1 MKQFLLNRH
10 IAILLIAF
18 LLVQLA
24 TLFIFHLNYTD
35 SDQTIMWLAALD
47 MFQGDFY
54 TPTFYGQQYNS
65 HLESI
70 LAIPFLFFGIPVFK
84 AVPIAT
90 FLLFNI
96 PFIWLMAL
104 VSKHKKNMVFALL
117 IILLL
122 LPIEWHFFMG
132 LSRGFIT
139 GLSLTMIGI
148 NIFLWKQRGWSAAL
162 CGFFILSGFFQ
173 NPNVIILL
181 FILVIYVWLEK
192 LYIPQKSIILWFLLG
207 SVIATLYP
215 IWVYIFHLENFH
227 YIIHVFPETVTSL
240 FVSKIFL
247 ANINDFFKLY
257 APFLYEAPYIFLIF
271 FIGLGVLLYRNKNIN
286 GFIIFSI
293 LIFVI
298 IGLSF
303 YNKMID
309 GTSSIFFSYGRMF
322 ITLPFI
328 FALLGSFLLKNDA
341 IHSQRKII
349 LFLTI
354 FCSFHALAKI
364 GMVPGRAK
372 RAMKTNSGVVQVMK
386 INELKS
392 HCLDLWQEYNEKG
405 AEGVVFISK
414 NDMLNYGCP
423 CFYEQLK
430 TIHPRYERRRWVWE
444 YFYDEKLNTIIA
456 FDDHFILDSNKFKKF
471 KKNDLGSWFL
481 IDSMNMT
488 LSEGYKWLNL
498 NYYQNEQVIN

>member
-1 MKQFLLNRH
+1 MKQFLINRH

-24 TLFIFHLNYTD
+24 TLFIFHLNFTD
-35 SDQTIMWLAALD
+35 SDQTIMWLASLD

-96 PFIWLMAL
+96 PFIWLMTL

-139 GLSLTMIGI
+139 GLSLSIIGI
-148 NIFLWKQRGWSAAL
+148 NIFLWKKRGWSAAFS
-162 CGFFILSGFFQ
+162 GFFILSGFFQ

-181 FILVIYVWLEK
+181 FILVIYIWLEK
-192 LYIPQKSIILWFLLG
+192 LYLPKKKDIFWFLLG
-207 SVIATLYP
+207 SALATLYP
-215 IWVYIFHLENFH
+215 IWVYIFHLDNSHF
-227 YIIHVFPETVTSL
+227 IVHVFPETVLSL
-240 FVSKIFL
+240 EVGKIFL
-247 ANINDFFKLY
+247 TNLNNFFKLY
-257 APFLYEAPYIFLIF
+257 APFLYEAPFVFLIF
-271 FIGLGVLLYRNKNIN
+271 FIGLGILLYRKKNIN
-286 GFIIFSI
+286 GFIIFTI
-293 LIFVI
+293 LIFAI
-298 IGLSF
+298 MGLSF

-328 FALLGSFLLKNDA
+328 FALLGSFLTKNDA

-354 FCSFHALAKI
+354 FCTFHALAKI
-364 GMVPGRAK
+364 GMIPGRAK

-386 INELKS
+386 INELKG
-392 HCLDLWQEYNEKG
+392 HCLDLWQEFNEKG

-444 YFYDEKLNTIIA
+444 YFNDKKLNTIIA

-471 KKNDLGSWFL
+471 KENDQGSWFL

-488 LSEGYKWLNL
+488 LSEGYKSLNL
-498 NYYQNEQVIN
+498 NYYQN